1 MFYRIRVTNLPLP
14 LSCIL
19 SLSRSLSLPPF
30 LSLRL
35 IHLCSLFSSHQ
46 YGGGHTECD
55 EGVWNEHPGY
65 CGLLV
70 VSGGR
75 SIQNGKRW
83 CPSGQVLWV
92 SPHSNHETGH
102 SRYMVSTDKK
112 NFPCCADWT
121 SSRIKSFHF
130 WFLFNWMNLL
140 TFRYSPVGIIFL
152 IASKLVEMEDLGTM
166 FEQLAY
172 YMVTVLS
179 GLFIHAFIV
188 LPIIYFV
195 FTRKNPFTF
204 MAGMIKAILTAW
216 GTASR

>member
-1 MFYRIRVTNLPLP
+1 
-14 LSCIL
+14 
-19 SLSRSLSLPPF
+19 
-30 LSLRL
+30 
-35 IHLCSLFSSHQ
+35 
-46 YGGGHTECD
+46 
-55 EGVWNEHPGY
+55 
-65 CGLLV
+65 
-70 VSGGR
+70 
-75 SIQNGKRW
+75 
-83 CPSGQVLWV
+83 
-92 SPHSNHETGH
+92 
-102 SRYMVSTDKK
+102 
-112 NFPCCADWT
+112 
-121 SSRIKSFHF
+121 
-130 WFLFNWMNLL
+130 MNLL